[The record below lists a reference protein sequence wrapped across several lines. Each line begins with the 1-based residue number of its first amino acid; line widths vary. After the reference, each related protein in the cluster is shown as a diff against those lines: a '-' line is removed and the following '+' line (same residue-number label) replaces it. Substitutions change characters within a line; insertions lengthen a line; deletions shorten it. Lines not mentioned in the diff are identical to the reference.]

1 MVSAWK
7 NGDVGD
13 RETYISLFLRLIFSF
28 TDILADAFEMTP
40 MGGMNKTPLYEMPL
54 SCIVCFWYRT
64 LFMNVLSA
72 LRGSQ
77 CRYEKNI

>member
-1 MVSAWK
+1 MVSAWN

-13 RETYISLFLRLIFSF
+13 RETYISLFFRLIFSF

-40 MGGMNKTPLYEMPL
+40 MDGMNKTPLYEMPL
-54 SCIVCFWYRT
+54 TCIVCFWYRT
-64 LFMNVLSA
+64 SFINVLSA